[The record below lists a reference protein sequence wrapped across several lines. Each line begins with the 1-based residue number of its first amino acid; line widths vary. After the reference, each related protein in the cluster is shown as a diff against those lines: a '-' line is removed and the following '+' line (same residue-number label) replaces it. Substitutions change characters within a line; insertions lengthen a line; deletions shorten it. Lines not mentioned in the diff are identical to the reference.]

1 MRSPAVYIETFGCQM
16 NVYDTQLVRSILKGG
31 GYGFADSPETAD
43 IVLLNTCAIRENA
56 HNKVYGYLGE
66 LKHLKHEKGL
76 VIGVLGCMAQN
87 LKKDLLAPNSLIDIL
102 AGPDSYR
109 SLPELLQHAGE
120 GRKELATDRSEYETY
135 SDITPDP
142 VLGVTAWI
150 AVMRGCD
157 NFCTFCVVPYT
168 RGRER
173 SRPLNNVLAEAEAL
187 AASGCK
193 QITLLG
199 QNVNSYRDS
208 NHDFADLLLAI
219 GNVRGIERVRFMSPH
234 PKDFPEKLLDAVAGH
249 PRISKHIHLPLQAAS
264 DRVLD
269 LMGRTYTRREYCAL
283 VSRIR
288 ALWPDMVL
296 TTDIIVGFCSETEA
310 EYQETFDHLK
320 DIDYHSAY
328 VFKYSER
335 KNTIAARKL
344 KDDVPEAV
352 KSERAT
358 RLVELQRAISLKK
371 NRAMIGTTMEVLI
384 EGDSKRSSERWMGR
398 TDGSIVTVFPK
409 RGQAGFPSSEK
420 LPVPFSS
427 LKPGDLAK
435 VRITD
440 ATVTTLYGQSV

>member
-16 NVYDTQLVRSILKGG
+16 NVYDTQLVRSILKSS

-87 LKKDLLAPNSLIDIL
+87 LKKDLLTPNSLIDIL

-120 GRKELATDRSEYETY
+120 GRKELAADRSEYETY

-142 VLGVTAWI
+142 VPGVTAWI

-173 SRPLNNVLAEAEAL
+173 SRPLHNVLAEAEAL

-199 QNVNSYRDS
+199 QNVNSYRDG
-208 NHDFADLLLAI
+208 NHDFADLLLAV

-264 DRVLD
+264 DRILE

-296 TTDIIVGFCSETEA
+296 TTDIIVGFSSETDA

-344 KDDVPEAV
+344 KDDVPETV

-384 EGDSKRSSERWMGR
+384 EGESKRSSERWMGR

-409 RGQAGFPSSEK
+409 TDPN
-420 LPVPFSS
+420 
-427 LKPGDLAK
+427 LKPGGLAQ
-435 VRITD
+435 VLIND
-440 ATVTTLYGQSV
+440 ATVTTLYGKSV

>member
-1 MRSPAVYIETFGCQM
+1 MRTPLVFIETFGCQM
-16 NVYDTQLVRSILKGG
+16 NEYDTELVRSILKGR
-31 GYGFADSPETAD
+31 GYGFTDSADTAD
-43 IVLLNTCAIRENA
+43 VVLLNTCAIRENA
-56 HNKVYGYLGE
+56 HNKVYGHLGA
-66 LKHLKHEKGL
+66 LKLLKEEKGL

-87 LKKDLLAPNSLIDIL
+87 LKKDLLDGHSPIDVL
-102 AGPDSYR
+102 VGPDSYR
-109 SLPELLQHAGE
+109 SLPDLLEKATA
-120 GRKELATDRSEYETY
+120 GRKGMAVDLSEYETY
-135 SDITPDP
+135 ADITPDR
-142 VLGVTAWI
+142 VEGVTAWL

-173 SRPLNNVLAEAEAL
+173 SRPLHNVLAEAEAL

-199 QNVNSYRDS
+199 QNVNSYRDG
-208 NHDFADLLLAI
+208 NHDFADLLLAV

-234 PKDFPEKLLDAVAGH
+234 PKDFPEKLLAAVAGH

-264 DRVLD
+264 DRILE

-288 ALWPDMVL
+288 TLWPDMVL

-344 KDDVPEAV
+344 QD
-352 KSERAT
+352 
-358 RLVELQRAISLKK
+358 
-371 NRAMIGTTMEVLI
+371 
-384 EGDSKRSSERWMGR
+384 
-398 TDGSIVTVFPK
+398 
-409 RGQAGFPSSEK
+409 
-420 LPVPFSS
+420 
-427 LKPGDLAK
+427 
-435 VRITD
+435 
-440 ATVTTLYGQSV
+440 